1 MDDAMILNI
10 LHDNYSVEIESVE
23 FLRAGGCT
31 SYIVSGN
38 YKKYLL
44 KIINDAFVD
53 TIQQSVDIMC
63 YLELH
68 EFPVP
73 KIIDTASGQ
82 PILNIMNEGTKCLF
96 ILYEFI
102 NGEEP
107 DINEKA
113 RDIGELVGRLHLI
126 MKDYSGNLT
135 MREKPFFID
144 RYINKIKAKKY
155 PEKETEKYIELG
167 ERLWKSVKDLPYGYC
182 HGDLHRGNLLITP
195 ENKIYILDFDTSC
208 YAPRM
213 FDIMVMCDTTNYFKF
228 DPKGIEYATLIFKQ
242 FMEGYSRFIEL
253 SDKEINSFY
262 DFIAIRH
269 YQLQATIL
277 EIFGLDCVDKQF
289 IDEQLC
295 WLQNWCRQYANGVR
309 IR

>member
-1 MDDAMILNI
+1 MDNVTIIHTLRN
-10 LHDNYSVEIESVE
+10 NYSIEIESIE
-23 FLRAGGCT
+23 FLRTGGCT
-31 SYIVSGN
+31 SYIALGKD
-38 YKKYLL
+38 KKYLL
-44 KIINDAFVD
+44 KIINNAFMD
-53 TIQQSVDIMC
+53 TIQQSVNIMR

-73 KIIDTASGQ
+73 KIIDTTTGE
-82 PILNIMNEGTKCLF
+82 PILNVIDRGTKYLF

-102 NGEEP
+102 NGKEP

-126 MKDYSGNLT
+126 MKDYTENLAI
-135 MREKPFFID
+135 REKPFFID
-144 RYINKIKAKKY
+144 RYINIIKAKKY
-155 PEKETEKYIELG
+155 PEKETEKYVELG
-167 ERLWKSVKDLPYGYC
+167 NELWESVKDLPYGYC

-213 FDIMVMCDTTNYFKF
+213 FDIMVMCDSTNYFDF
-228 DPKGIEYATLIFKQ
+228 DPKGIEYTTLIFKQ
-242 FMEGYSRFIEL
+242 FLEGYSKSIIL
-253 SDKEINSFY
+253 SDIEIRSFY

-289 IDEQLC
+289 IDKQLC
-295 WLQNWCRQYANGVR
+295 WLQNWCKQYAHGCR
-309 IR
+309 